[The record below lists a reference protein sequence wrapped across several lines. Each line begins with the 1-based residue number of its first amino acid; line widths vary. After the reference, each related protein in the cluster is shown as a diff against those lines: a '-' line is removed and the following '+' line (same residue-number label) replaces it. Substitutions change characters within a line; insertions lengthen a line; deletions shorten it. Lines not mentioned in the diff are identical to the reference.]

1 MSNNSFYTKGDKDEI
16 LMRLPQV
23 HTITMYC
30 PINDYAVLNLR
41 NALSVMLPK
50 YQTND
55 NLWENVPAID
65 ALNAFIMTKTLCD
78 CSGFDVDGS
87 IISMICAS
95 LKMFKKLKKI
105 NFEFTDDPE
114 IENTYRL
121 LLKQTKEGIKKYIY
135 TVTILEMNLSEM
147 FSQKII
153 DLLNK
158 VFMHNGLLPNSYL
171 KRRFEIEFTFDEYT
185 SFMDMFIGNN
195 SDKLNSLDTRICDYF
210 RAFPTLVNE
219 QKPKIRLITNYSDGV
234 TDF

>member
-87 IISMICAS
+87 IISVICAS